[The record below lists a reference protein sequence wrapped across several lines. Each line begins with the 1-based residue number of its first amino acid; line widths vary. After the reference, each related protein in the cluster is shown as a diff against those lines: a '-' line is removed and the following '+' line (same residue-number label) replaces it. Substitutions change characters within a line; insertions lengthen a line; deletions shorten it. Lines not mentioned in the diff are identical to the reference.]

1 MKQKLPEFLEKY
13 DFDQESYDAFL
24 KKQTQSPNIDDFGN
38 LILNSNIED
47 GRIKSVDKY
56 VMKVPANKKAL
67 NDTQVELFMDTKI
80 SEFGEVADVESEE
93 EGNMIADFTNE
104 IDEEIKSQLDQENIL
119 QTQLGEMSE
128 ILDTEIERGVQF
140 QEKSSENFTAARD
153 LIISQRISLGEG
165 TVPSD
170 FNDEFPFL
178 PLTENQERKNDK
190 FPFISN

>member
-80 SEFGEVADVESEE
+80 SEFGEVAGVESEE

-140 QEKSSENFTAARD
+140 QEKSSENFAAARD

-165 TVPSD
+165 KVPSD